1 MTLGTSTPLTPNQ
14 IRAALAKFGVQANY
28 IPGWETR
35 NRGDRGDGWGPVNGF
50 VVHHTGDD
58 APDDLDLR
66 VVRDGRSDLPGPLAQ
81 FGLRDNGVVDVIG
94 CGRANHAG
102 TGDSKIL
109 DLIRSE
115 GYDFVLPAP
124 QDDGYDGNGRF
135 YGVEAYY
142 SGSHRPEQYNAMVN
156 LAAAICDAH
165 GWTGKSVLGHREW
178 TRTKIDPGSVDMPQF
193 RRDVNARIAEVNRV
207 QTAPSRGVTRPPLPS
222 SSKPDIRV
230 ANLRP
235 GYHNADVKAYNDLL
249 WKAQGPVYKAMNLF
263 RWMRES
269 SWVYGTMTEKV
280 TYDSYVYR
288 HKVDPQHYGPAP
300 SRPAWPGPQFLR
312 FLGANPV

>member
-1 MTLGTSTPLTPNQ
+1 MTIGTSNPLTPDQ

-35 NRGDRGDGWGPVNGF
+35 NRGNLGDGFGPMNGF

-115 GYDFVLPAP
+115 GYDFVLPKP

-135 YGVEAYY
+135 YGVETYY

-165 GWTGKSVLGHREW
+165 GWTGKSVLGHKEW
-178 TRTKIDPGSVDMPQF
+178 TYTKVDPGSFDMPQF

-207 QTAPSRGVTRPPLPS
+207 QTAPSRGTQRPPIAVPHPS
-222 SSKPDIRV
+222 VRPDIRV

-235 GYHNADVKAYNDLL
+235 GYKNADVKAYNDLL
-249 WKAQGPVYKAMNLF
+249 WKAQGPMYKAAHF
-263 RWMRES
+263 IAWMRES
-269 SWVYGTMTEKV
+269 SWVFGNMTEQV
-280 TYDSYVYR
+280 THDTYAGARGSLGAV
-288 HKVDPQHYGPAP
+288 P
-300 SRPAWPGPQFLR
+300 SRPCWPGPMLIR
-312 FLGANPV
+312 AIGGNPV